1 LNQPAARLAALGT
14 LPVITRRESARAKVD
29 NGRMTLPLSILDL
42 APVVSGTPA
51 SVSIRRTVEL
61 AQLAERLGY
70 VRLWY
75 AEHHAMP
82 SVASSAP
89 EILIA
94 HSAAATR
101 SLRLGAGGIM
111 LPNHAPLRVAEL
123 FHTLEAL
130 YPGRIDLGLGRAP
143 GGVPGVTRALRAAR
157 GELFDQQLAEL
168 LAYSRGPGD
177 DVRFDSV
184 HAEPG
189 DTGLPPIWL
198 LGSSGASARMAG
210 EAGMGYSF
218 AAHFSPAP
226 PAPAM
231 LAYRQSFQPS
241 AQFPRPH
248 ALLGIAVV
256 CAETD
261 EEARRLA
268 STMELAWLR
277 IHSGRF
283 LPLPSPEEALA
294 YPYSVYEQEAL
305 REVRERT
312 IVGTPAEVRRRIEQV
327 ASETQ
332 ADEVMVVSNIYD
344 HAARLRSYE
353 LLAAAFSG

>member
-1 LNQPAARLAALGT
+1 M
-14 LPVITRRESARAKVD
+14 S
-29 NGRMTLPLSILDL
+29 LPLSILDL

-51 SVSIRRTVEL
+51 AQSIRRTVEL
-61 AQLAERLGY
+61 ARLAERLGY

-94 HSAAATR
+94 HSAAATKA
-101 SLRLGAGGIM
+101 LRLGAGGIM

-168 LAYSRGPGD
+168 LACSRGPGD
-177 DVRFDSV
+177 EARFDAV
-184 HAEPG
+184 HAEPA
-189 DTGLPPIWL
+189 DAGLPPIWL

-231 LAYRQSFQPS
+231 LAYRQHFRPS
-241 AQFPRPH
+241 AQFARPH
-248 ALLGIAVV
+248 ALLGLAVV
-256 CAETD
+256 CAETED
-261 EEARRLA
+261 EARRLA

-294 YPYSVYEQEAL
+294 HPYSEHERAAL

-312 IVGTPAEVRRRIEQV
+312 IVGTPAQVRQGIEAV
-327 ASETQ
+327 AAQTR
-332 ADEVMVVSNIYD
+332 ADEVMLVSNIYD

-353 LLAAAFSG
+353 LVAAAFAD

>member
-1 LNQPAARLAALGT
+1 MP
-14 LPVITRRESARAKVD
+14 
-29 NGRMTLPLSILDL
+29 LPLSILDL
-42 APVVSGTPA
+42 APVVAGTPA
-51 SVSIRRTVEL
+51 SVSVRRTVEL
-61 AQLAERLGY
+61 ARLAERLGY

-89 EILIA
+89 ELLIA
-94 HSAAATR
+94 NSAAATKT
-101 SLRLGAGGIM
+101 LRLGAGGIM
-111 LPNHAPLRVAEL
+111 LPNHAPLRVAEM

-130 YPGRIDLGLGRAP
+130 HPGRIDLGLGRAP
-143 GGVPGVTRALRAAR
+143 GGVPGVTRALRAGR
-157 GELFDQQLAEL
+157 GDQFDQQLNEL
-168 LAYSRGPGD
+168 IACSRGPGD
-177 DVRFDSV
+177 DARFDSV

-189 DTGLPPIWL
+189 DAGLPPIWL
-198 LGSSGASARMAG
+198 LGSSGASARLAG
-210 EAGMGYSF
+210 ERGMGYSF

-231 LAYRQSFQPS
+231 LAYRQSFRPS
-241 AQFPRPH
+241 ARFPRPH
-248 ALLGIAVV
+248 ALLGLAVV
-256 CAETD
+256 CAETA

-294 YPYSVYEQEAL
+294 YPYSEYEQAAL

-312 IVGTPAEVRRRIEQV
+312 IVGTPETVRRRIEAV
-327 ASETQ
+327 AAETQ
-332 ADEVMVVSNIYD
+332 ADEVMIVGNIHD

-353 LLAAAFSG
+353 WIAAAFRG

>member
-1 LNQPAARLAALGT
+1 M
-14 LPVITRRESARAKVD
+14 S
-29 NGRMTLPLSILDL
+29 LPLSVLDL
-42 APVVSGTPA
+42 APVVDGTPA
-51 SVSIRRTVEL
+51 AVSIRRTVEL
-61 AQLAERLGY
+61 AQAAEALGY
-70 VRLWY
+70 VRVWY

-94 HSAAATR
+94 HSAAATTR
-101 SLRLGAGGIM
+101 IRLGSGGVM
-111 LPNHAPLRVAEL
+111 LPNHAPLRVAEI
-123 FHTLEAL
+123 FQTLEAL

-143 GGVPGVTRALRAAR
+143 GGVPGASRALRALR
-157 GELFDQQLAEL
+157 GDLFAQMLDELIAC
-168 LAYSRGPGD
+168 SRGGEPA
-177 DVRFDSV
+177 RFDAV

-189 DTGLPPIWL
+189 GVPLPPIWL

-210 EAGMGYSF
+210 ERGMGYSF

-231 LAYRQSFQPS
+231 LAYRESFRPS
-241 AQFPRPH
+241 PRFAKPH
-248 ALLGIAVV
+248 AILGVAAV
-256 CAETD
+256 CAET
-261 EEARRLA
+261 EAQARVLA

-294 YPYSVYEQEAL
+294 YPYSEYEREAL

-312 IVGTPAEVRRRIEQV
+312 LVGTPAQVRAGIEALAA
-327 ASETQ
+327 ASA
-332 ADEVMVVSNIYD
+332 ADEVMIVGNIHD

-353 LLAAAFSG
+353 LIAQAFA